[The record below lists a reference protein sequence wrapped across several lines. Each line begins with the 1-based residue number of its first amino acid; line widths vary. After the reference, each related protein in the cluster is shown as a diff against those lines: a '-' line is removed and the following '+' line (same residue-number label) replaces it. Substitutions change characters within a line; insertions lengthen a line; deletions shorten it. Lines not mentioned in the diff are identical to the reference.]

1 MAGRLDD
8 PGRPGRRGS
17 QKLGEE
23 LANRLPLQWIGNL
36 GFQEH
41 VTIALDREIATL
53 LVEARPKLSELFIP
67 HQHEE
72 AGLRQP
78 RGTGGIKVCRGMR
91 EGKAPIVRETLAGGQ
106 HHPLQ
111 VLGTQSF
118 HWVTADSHD
127 ANRYI
132 QNPCTSMMLSQSGL

>member
-8 PGRPGRRGS
+8 PGRTGHRGS
-17 QKLGEE
+17 QKIGEE
-23 LANRLPLQWIGNL
+23 RAHRLPLRWLGNC
-36 GFQEH
+36 GFQEQ
-41 VTIALDREIATL
+41 VTVALDRELATL

-78 RGTGGIKVCRGMR
+78 RGTSGIKVCRCMR

-118 HWVTADSHD
+118 HRVTADSND
-127 ANRYI
+127 AHRHSR
-132 QNPCTSMMLSQSGL
+132 NPCTSMM